1 VNANP
6 DPIMMRP
13 LFTANADS
21 SRIGWMLSVHAVV
34 LKTGVELEHRVGDYD
49 ILTCSFSSLY
59 DLTIVG
65 HVVSQ

>member
-1 VNANP
+1 
-6 DPIMMRP
+6 
-13 LFTANADS
+13 
-21 SRIGWMLSVHAVV
+21 MLSVHAVV

-59 DLTIVG
+59 DLTIMG